1 MASVHKKSINFF
13 LLFYCINPPSFL
25 VIFTCLPKP
34 RKRSVLLYT
43 HTHFLSPLILGFP
56 KAMPRILEPIMSVE
70 VITPLEFQ
78 GTIIAGINKRRGVIN
93 GTDSA
98 EGYFTLYC
106 DVSIEL

>member
-1 MASVHKKSINFF
+1 
-13 LLFYCINPPSFL
+13 
-25 VIFTCLPKP
+25 
-34 RKRSVLLYT
+34 
-43 HTHFLSPLILGFP
+43 
-56 KAMPRILEPIMSVE
+56 MSVE

-106 DVSIEL
+106 DVSIQL